1 MNIRPTQNTNFALVR
16 NGLALNLSKL
26 ITAQE
31 QVSTG
36 KKLVRISDDP
46 VAASSVLALKR
57 QIGGVNQNQESI
69 DASKPLLQAGMASLN
84 EAGTILS
91 EARSKAILG
100 LSGTLSDGDRR
111 AVASELRMLKTR
123 LLEMGN
129 ARLGDR
135 YLFSGTASTTQ
146 PFAEREVSGLV
157 RVEYAGNQESRQVE
171 IGSGVSLPMNLS
183 GSEVF
188 DRFEVSSVSLGSVT
202 GLGLG
207 TTANQGSGYG
217 YVHIRHDA
225 TLGSPGSGVALASG
239 GLQDTL
245 VGDRVLTIDAAA
257 GTVQLGT
264 GTPVAIPSASNAA
277 VANYGVADE
286 NGAVVYLD
294 FTGFDSTSS
303 TVTLTG
309 EASISLDQT
318 NWTALDLNLTDL
330 ELSDPE
336 TGTILHLDT
345 RRVVRATSELYNFDG
360 GVNAFDAIQGMIE
373 DLENIHD
380 LTTPELQARLTSRLS
395 DLDRNFENVQSAQGT
410 LGSRAQRL
418 ESGAERLSDFEI
430 TLRGLV
436 SDREDADLA
445 SVILEMT
452 KAEQTLQVAQA
463 SGTRLLQT
471 TLLDYLR

>member
-1 MNIRPTQNTNFALVR
+1 
-16 NGLALNLSKL
+16 
-26 ITAQE
+26 
-31 QVSTG
+31 
-36 KKLVRISDDP
+36 
-46 VAASSVLALKR
+46 
-57 QIGGVNQNQESI
+57 
-69 DASKPLLQAGMASLN
+69 
-84 EAGTILS
+84 
-91 EARSKAILG
+91 
-100 LSGTLSDGDRR
+100 
-111 AVASELRMLKTR
+111 
-123 LLEMGN
+123 
-129 ARLGDR
+129 
-135 YLFSGTASTTQ
+135 
-146 PFAEREVSGLV
+146 
-157 RVEYAGNQESRQVE
+157 
-171 IGSGVSLPMNLS
+171 
-183 GSEVF
+183 
-188 DRFEVSSVSLGSVT
+188 
-202 GLGLG
+202 
-207 TTANQGSGYG
+207 
-217 YVHIRHDA
+217 
-225 TLGSPGSGVALASG
+225 VALASG

-277 VANYGVADE
+277 VTNYGVADE